1 MLSIAA
7 YYFPG
12 NTTAKVNENSLG
24 MRILRLQ
31 CKSLYLHARGFH
43 GRNWGKFRLSPL
55 RIETR
60 RGRSDPPGKTSR
72 ERECFV
78 RSNPG
83 AIRADLSEIS
93 RFVSQVYEGYRCSA
107 IRTRFASN
115 EDKCHVLPI
124 FHLWPFLL

>member
-43 GRNWGKFRLSPL
+43 GRSRGKFRLSPL

-60 RGRSDPPGKTSR
+60 KGRSDPPGRPRGR
-72 ERECFV
+72 ENVSFDQTLAPFV
-78 RSNPG
+78 
-83 AIRADLSEIS
+83 
-93 RFVSQVYEGYRCSA
+93 
-107 IRTRFASN
+107 
-115 EDKCHVLPI
+115 PI
-124 FHLWPFLL
+124 CRK